1 MHFGLEVRRFCAFMS
16 KRRASPILAADV
28 LYLFFAFAG
37 LMSFGGA
44 VGAFSPAPH
53 FFGYTTCQTLTVL
66 AVYSPVVIACI
77 WWIYRP
83 GVKSFLPFSGFIGKI
98 SENIRVLFFWLFP
111 PSGWYAWGVTPNTW
125 PMPIARSVFR
135 LVLLNERKS
144 EISPRRKALKLH
156 GIDTCCSSSRTT
168 SQPRPCWRRR
178 LNPSPLAECY
188 GHTGY
193 KNHPFAPVAWSTAPW
208 SCRRIRYL
216 PLVPRSQRGTGNA

>member
-28 LYLFFAFAG
+28 LYLFFAFGG

-44 VGAFSPAPH
+44 VGAFSPAPR

-98 SENIRVLFFWLFP
+98 SENIRVLLFLVIP
-111 PSGWYAWGVTPNTW
+111 PIWMVCMGSYAQHVADAHRSISLPSGFAQRT
-125 PMPIARSVFR
+125 
-135 LVLLNERKS
+135 
-144 EISPRRKALKLH
+144 EIRDFAKAQ
-156 GIDTCCSSSRTT
+156 G
-168 SQPRPCWRRR
+168 
-178 LNPSPLAECY
+178 
-188 GHTGY
+188 
-193 KNHPFAPVAWSTAPW
+193 F
-208 SCRRIRYL
+208 YL
-216 PLVPRSQRGTGNA
+216 SYSQRGSVTCPPGPTWPVVDR